1 MGMAHEIMS
10 AGGGRTSECLVWKFP
25 SDSPE
30 NGVNEV
36 GGMGGEFA
44 NNTDSKAPTLERL
57 ILETWDG
64 APASR
69 EAIPFIPI

>member
-1 MGMAHEIMS
+1 M
-10 AGGGRTSECLVWKFP
+10 
-25 SDSPE
+25 
-30 NGVNEV
+30 NEV
-36 GGMGGEFA
+36 GGMGCEFA